1 MVMSASRIGW
11 IGLTVL
17 TALLLPATAT
27 AHLRSG
33 TLAVDYRARVVGPR
47 FSPGAAFTVRIYT
60 SDDAVRLSVGRG
72 HTVAVLGYLGEPF
85 VRIDDAGLAINDA
98 SPTAASTRL
107 SKNERPASGI
117 RPAWTLQPHRNVVVW
132 HDQRVQALPPG
143 VSHVTWRIPVI
154 LDGRRTN
161 IRGETW
167 RLGRPA
173 LWPWLTL
180 LLLFLAGSALLSLPR
195 RARLRRTAP
204 IVFGSIAGTAA
215 VAAATGFAIDP
226 YASPANWIA
235 GFDEL
240 AFVAVGFAVLIWGP
254 RKAHAGATIWLGLI
268 AVAVGLSEAP
278 IFLHALVLST
288 FSGLAARLLAI
299 TAIGAGL
306 AATALGALLYAS
318 DDLKGAP
325 NPWRR
330 IQHSPARSSAKSRRS
345 DVSSDSPRP

>member
-1 MVMSASRIGW
+1 M
-11 IGLTVL
+11 
-17 TALLLPATAT
+17 
-27 AHLRSG
+27 
-33 TLAVDYRARVVGPR
+33 
-47 FSPGAAFTVRIYT
+47 
-60 SDDAVRLSVGRG
+60 
-72 HTVAVLGYLGEPF
+72 AVLGYLGEPF
-85 VRIDDAGLAINDA
+85 VRIDDAGVAINDA

-107 SKNERPASGI
+107 SKNRRPASGI
-117 RPAWTLQPHRNVVVW
+117 RPAWTLQPHRNFVVW

-180 LLLFLAGSALLSLPR
+180 LLLFLAG
-195 RARLRRTAP
+195 T
-204 IVFGSIAGTAA
+204 
-215 VAAATGFAIDP
+215 
-226 YASPANWIA
+226 
-235 GFDEL
+235 
-240 AFVAVGFAVLIWGP
+240 
-254 RKAHAGATIWLGLI
+254 
-268 AVAVGLSEAP
+268 P

-318 DDLKGAP
+318 DDLKVP
-325 NPWRR
+325 N
-330 IQHSPARSSAKSRRS
+330 
-345 DVSSDSPRP
+345 RPVR